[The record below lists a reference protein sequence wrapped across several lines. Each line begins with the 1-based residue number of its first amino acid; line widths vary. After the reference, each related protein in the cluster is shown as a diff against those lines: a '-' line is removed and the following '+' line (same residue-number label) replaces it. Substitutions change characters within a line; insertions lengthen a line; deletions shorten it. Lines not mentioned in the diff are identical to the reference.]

1 MNLRDIR
8 KALGL
13 AKDASREQMA
23 KALQAAFL
31 YADALGEEE
40 PKAEEPK
47 AEEKPAEEP
56 PKEGPAEEKKD
67 EEKAASVKLA
77 DSPDAYQG
85 GKPAPD
91 GPDEPS
97 GVKPLADDAAAEAPA
112 DAPPPEADKADEKVE
127 ALALLSQI
135 LGLEAGAAL
144 TWLRDNAEALKA
156 FAASGSGGPPM
167 GDAGGEFMNKAATAR
182 ITALK
187 AEVESAHA
195 SHAKALAEKD
205 AKIAELTSKLS
216 EGEVD
221 GLIREG
227 KILDSERA
235 FAVQCAQKDHALFE
249 QWYSSKSTKVP
260 TQVIAASTPTPGPV
274 DMHSTGVEDELRLAL
289 ERNLRHAISDPDKR
303 RARIDA
309 EVRRLSEKRMNGR
322 V

>member
-1 MNLRDIR
+1 MNLKDIR

-13 AKDASREQMA
+13 AKDASREQMS

-40 PKAEEPK
+40 EPKMPMPAPKAD
-47 AEEKPAEEP
+47 EEKPADESKKDEP
-56 PKEGPAEEKKD
+56 KGD

-77 DSPDAYQG
+77 DSLDAYQS

-91 GPDEPS
+91 GPDENS
-97 GVKPLADDAAAEAPA
+97 GVKPLADEAPA
-112 DAPPPEADKADEKVE
+112 EALPPEAEKADEKME

-135 LGLEAGAAL
+135 LGLEADAAL
-144 TWLRDNAEALKA
+144 TWLRDNSEALKA
-156 FAASGSGGPPM
+156 FAASSGQGAPLGS
-167 GDAGGEFMNKAATAR
+167 DSGEFLNKAATAR

-187 AEVESAHA
+187 AEAETTHA

-205 AKIAELTSKLS
+205 ARIAELSAKLS

-235 FAVQCAQKDHALFE
+235 FALQCAQKDHALFE
-249 QWYSSKSTKVP
+249 AWYSSKSTKVP
-260 TQVIAASTPTPGPV
+260 TQVVSLSTPAPPAA
-274 DMHSTGVEDELRLAL
+274 DMHSTGPEDELRSAL
-289 ERNLRHAISDPDKR
+289 ERNLRHVISDPTKR
-303 RARIDA
+303 REHIDA
-309 EVRRLSEKRMNGR
+309 EVRRLSQRSSNGR